1 MSHSLNV
8 VSIAAVCCAW
18 TRRSAIRCLIFGI
31 FSRRTPRAPATA
43 IGMATAG
50 TGFTGLAIVDTAV
63 AARSTSAIT
72 IRPDVPLPVTFARST
87 PLSAATFLASDE
99 AFLPSTGSATTAAL
113 TGVAAAGA
121 LLAALAGLAALAAL
135 PAPAASPAPPLAPA
149 GFAAAVSI
157 APIGAPTFCSAPD
170 CTLTRSTPAAGART
184 SKVALSLSMSTK
196 TSSVSTQSP
205 SCLCH

>member
-87 PLSAATFLASDE
+87 PLSAATFLASEE

-113 TGVAAAGA
+113 TGAAAAGA

-135 PAPAASPAPPLAPA
+135 PAPPLAPA

-184 SKVALSLSMSTK
+184 SRVALSLSMSTK